1 MKNSLVPKFLIR
13 QMYYK
18 TYYILCSCRI
28 TGFKFVCSKCW
39 DKVYWLSQMES
50 NQSDDDGAE
59 SMKHKQEC
67 MWLLSFCLTA
77 YYPSLSALPSNKIM
91 KKMVMSFWVLY
102 HLSVHKGMYHYNKVC
117 LGPICDRSS

>member
-18 TYYILCSCRI
+18 TYYILYSCRI

-59 SMKHKQEC
+59 SMRHKTRMYVAVE
-67 MWLLSFCLTA
+67 LLPHGL
-77 YYPSLSALPSNKIM
+77 LPKSIRTTIKQNYEEDRNE
-91 KKMVMSFWVLY
+91 FLG
-102 HLSVHKGMYHYNKVC
+102 HLS
-117 LGPICDRSS
+117 